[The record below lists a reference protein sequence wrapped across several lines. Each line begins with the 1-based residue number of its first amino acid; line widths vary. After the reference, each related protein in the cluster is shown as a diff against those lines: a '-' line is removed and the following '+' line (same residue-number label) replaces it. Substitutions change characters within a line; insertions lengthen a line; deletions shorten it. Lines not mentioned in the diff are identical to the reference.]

1 MGTPQ
6 FACPSLKALFDAKY
20 KVVGVIT
27 QPDRAS
33 GRGCVKRQTPVKKM
47 AQDYNIPVYQP
58 FSLKKESF
66 FSIWDSLSPDIVIV
80 IAYGLIIPSW
90 IIHAPQLGCINAHA
104 SLLPKYRG
112 AAPINWAIIKGEKTT
127 GITTMLIDEGLDT
140 GDILLQRQIKI
151 ESNDTAM
158 SLSDRLSNLAAD
170 LLCETVDGIV
180 NKKIK
185 PIPQPA
191 GMGNNTTYIE
201 KLTKQ
206 MGLIPWDE
214 PAEVIDRLIRGL
226 VPWPGTYSY
235 LHGHRFKII
244 KASLLGREF
253 NSNSNNAVPGQIISL
268 DKKKGLLVK
277 TGDRCL
283 AILEIQPENKKKMD
297 IWAFA
302 AGFKLPLIGQIFKN
316 SDEIN

>member
-1 MGTPQ
+1 MRLLFMGTPQ

-20 KVVGVIT
+20 NVIGVIT

-33 GRGCVKRQTPVKKM
+33 GRGCVMRQTPVKKL
-47 AQDYNIPVYQP
+47 AQEYNIPVFQP
-58 FSLKKESF
+58 ASLKKESF
-66 FSIWDSLSPDIVIV
+66 LSIWESLSPDIVIV

-90 IIHAPQLGCINAHA
+90 IIHEPLLGCINAHA

-112 AAPINWAIIKGEKTT
+112 AAPINWAIINGEKNT

-140 GDILLQRQIKI
+140 GDILLQKEIKI
-151 ESNDTAM
+151 ESSDTAI
-158 SLSDRLSNLAAD
+158 SLSDKLSNLSAK
-170 LLCETVDGIV
+170 LLCETIDGIV
-180 NKKIK
+180 NNRIN

-191 GMGNNTTYIE
+191 SIENYKYIK

-206 MGLIPWDE
+206 MGLICWDE

-235 LHGHRFKII
+235 LYGHRFKII
-244 KASLLGREF
+244 KSSLSGREF
-253 NSNSNNAVPGQIISL
+253 NNHAVPGQIMSL
-268 DKKKGLLVK
+268 DKKEGLLVK
-277 TGDRCL
+277 TGSGGL
-283 AILEIQPENKKKMD
+283 SILQIQPENKKKMD

-302 AGFKLPLIGQIFKN
+302 SGFKSPLIGQIFRH
-316 SDEIN
+316 S